1 MAPLME
7 KLSASSGS
15 ACLSFNVSGGGGA
28 MTVAPVPI
36 PGGGYGS
43 GGLIVGR
50 VNSDN
55 TKMEI
60 KNGECRIERGGTE
73 TKMKDIQ

>member
-1 MAPLME
+1 MAPILE

-55 TKMEI
+55 TTMVI
-60 KNGECRIERGGTE
+60 KNGECRIERGGAE
-73 TKMKDIQ
+73 TK